1 MSVRVRIKPGC
12 TGMGTCARIAPQ
24 VFKLDQASGKAVV
37 LVEDATAHR
46 AQVERVRAQCPFVA
60 MEVDGAVDSGEIFD
74 EVPVVAARML
84 TADVVELRLRRPG
97 YTFTP
102 GQYAFIRLR
111 DADGD
116 FFRAYSVVDAA
127 DGAVTFC
134 VKMIA
139 SGRGGRALRVL
150 RVGDR
155 VGLGRAMGIFTL
167 ASTSGRKL
175 FIAGGTG
182 VAPVLPMCRAAPA
195 ADKTVVFGVRSFAD
209 LFWLDELESVPNTRV
224 IPVLEVPDADWPG
237 ARGRVTDALGG
248 VRVADIG
255 EAYLCGGPGMV
266 TAVRNHLLA
275 HGLAES
281 AIRADAFT
289 SNTMTSAPLPAQ
301 SATPAEPFD
310 WQGLLRRT
318 HFYASLA
325 LAGIILFYAASGFVA
340 NRVNLFVAEGASAA
354 PAPRLV
360 PEQVPLTAAGIA
372 PYLAGI
378 WPAGAQAGPVQ
389 DGEER
394 LVANALVAGA
404 DAQSGRELIATIHKQ
419 DRRLTIEE
427 WRRLPTGLPTDAD
440 SLTRFLAG
448 QVQGEVDLK
457 GREDDDTS
465 LKLDCDSVWGMH
477 SVQVD
482 KKTRRWQVATTPAHT
497 AVAFIDLHRGKHA
510 GGVQKLLVDATAL
523 LLGFV
528 TLSGVAM
535 GLGAA
540 AHRRR
545 LAAAVLAGGSL
556 LLLTVLLIA
565 R

>member
-1 MSVRVRIKPGC
+1 
-12 TGMGTCARIAPQ
+12 
-24 VFKLDQASGKAVV
+24 
-37 LVEDATAHR
+37 
-46 AQVERVRAQCPFVA
+46 
-60 MEVDGAVDSGEIFD
+60 
-74 EVPVVAARML
+74 
-84 TADVVELRLRRPG
+84 
-97 YTFTP
+97 
-102 GQYAFIRLR
+102 
-111 DADGD
+111 
-116 FFRAYSVVDAA
+116 
-127 DGAVTFC
+127 
-134 VKMIA
+134 
-139 SGRGGRALRVL
+139 
-150 RVGDR
+150 
-155 VGLGRAMGIFTL
+155 
-167 ASTSGRKL
+167 
-175 FIAGGTG
+175 
-182 VAPVLPMCRAAPA
+182 
-195 ADKTVVFGVRSFAD
+195 
-209 LFWLDELESVPNTRV
+209 
-224 IPVLEVPDADWPG
+224 
-237 ARGRVTDALGG
+237 
-248 VRVADIG
+248 
-255 EAYLCGGPGMV
+255 
-266 TAVRNHLLA
+266 
-275 HGLAES
+275 
-281 AIRADAFT
+281 
-289 SNTMTSAPLPAQ
+289 
-301 SATPAEPFD
+301 
-310 WQGLLRRT
+310 
-318 HFYASLA
+318 
-325 LAGIILFYAASGFVA
+325 
-340 NRVNLFVAEGASAA
+340 
-354 PAPRLV
+354 V